1 MKQSNVWTITRKGIA
16 SLGSRWFYV
25 LIYFLLIILGLTFS
39 VFYNSVSSEEGLMEK
54 VGVLDLVV
62 FLDKTSGT
70 TNHSMLTF
78 LAIPLIVSIVH
89 LLVQYQERSNVILK
103 IGSRFTLWQTHAAF
117 AFIVS
122 FVLTVC
128 LLIVSYVLSGL
139 IVGFDNTWITKD
151 SILYELLGDKQ
162 LFPSVVPY
170 VSTGRVLTIVFVTKF
185 LSFLLIF
192 FLALFLKRFIKN
204 IAIIFIILLAMSGL
218 DRTGMV
224 PFEFFTF
231 FASLSLED
239 WLHPVHI
246 YYKCFY
252 LFVLSLFLY
261 GITGLLYEKKDF
273 LQ

>member
-25 LIYFLLIILGLTFS
+25 CIYFLVIIMGLIFS
-39 VFYNSVSSEEGLMEK
+39 VFYSFGSREEGLMEK
-54 VGVLDLVV
+54 AGVMDLVV
-62 FLDKTSGT
+62 FLNQTSGT

-89 LLVQYQERSNVILK
+89 LLVQYQERSNVVLK
-103 IGSRFTLWQTHAAF
+103 IGSRFTLWQTHAVF
-117 AFIVS
+117 AVIVS

-162 LFPSVVPY
+162 LFSSVVPY
-170 VSTGRVLTIVFVTKF
+170 VSTGRVLTVVFVTKF

-204 IAIIFIILLAMSGL
+204 IAIIFIVLIAMSGL

-261 GITGLLYEKKDF
+261 GITGVVYEKKDF